1 MELRTQSSVR
11 PSPPNTL
18 FLGSFPPRECGIAT
32 FTKDVVDS
40 YDLAVGATSDVV
52 AIDEPGGESRIYP
65 SRVIERLRA
74 DERAS
79 YRAVARTINAH
90 PAKLL
95 DVQHE
100 YGLFGGTDGSW
111 FLDLLQELEKP
122 VVVSLHTV
130 LPQAMS
136 PYATDSHRSVA
147 RRVCERADAVVVLS
161 QTGKDILIDEYGV
174 DPAKLHVIH
183 HGVPDVP
190 FRSTDA
196 AKAALGVADR
206 MVISTFGLISRG
218 KGLEYGIDAMRAVAK
233 RHPTA
238 LYLILGQTHPSV
250 RRHEGESYRE
260 ELTARIAAYGLEK
273 NVKLVDRY
281 LEFDELIGYLSA
293 TDIYLT
299 PYLNPVQ
306 IVSGTL
312 AYAAGAGKA
321 IVSTPYLY
329 AEEILANGRGF
340 LAPFRDADA
349 IARAIVGLLDDPFLR
364 RATERRAYR
373 FGRQMTWPHVAAA
386 YARVFEEVL
395 PGGRYGGTSEL
406 VRPA

>member
-1 MELRTQSSVR
+1 MELRTPPSVR
-11 PSPPNTL
+11 PSPPKTL

-40 YDLAVGATSDVV
+40 YDLAFGTTSDVV
-52 AIDEPGGESRIYP
+52 AIDEPGGGDRVYP
-65 SRVIERLRA
+65 ARVIARLRQ
-74 DERAS
+74 DDRDS
-79 YRAVARTINAH
+79 YSDVARAIDLH
-90 PAKLL
+90 PASLL

-100 YGLFGGTDGSW
+100 YGLFGGTDGSL
-111 FLDLLQELEKP
+111 FLDLLDEVKKP

-130 LPQAMS
+130 LPH
-136 PYATDSHRSVA
+136 ATESHRTVA
-147 RRVCERADAVVVLS
+147 RRLCERSDAVVVLS
-161 QTGKDILIDEYGV
+161 QTGKDILIDDYGV
-174 DPAKLHVIH
+174 DPHKLHVIH

-196 AKAALGVADR
+196 AKAAFGVSDR

-218 KGLEYGIDAMRAVAK
+218 KGLEYGVEAMRSVVA
-233 RHPTA
+233 RHPNA
-238 LYLILGQTHPSV
+238 LYLILGETHPGV
-250 RRHEGESYRE
+250 RRFEGESYRE
-260 ELTARIAAYGLEK
+260 ELTALVAEYGLQN
-273 NVKLVDRY
+273 NVKLVDRF
-281 LEFDELIGYLSA
+281 LEFDELLSYLSA

-329 AEEILANGRGF
+329 AEELLAHGRGV
-340 LAPFRDADA
+340 LAPFRDAGALATA
-349 IARAIVGLLDDPFLR
+349 ITSLLDDSFLR

-395 PGGRYGGTSEL
+395 PGGRFGGTPQL

>member
-1 MELRTQSSVR
+1 LELRTPPSVR
-11 PSPPNTL
+11 PSPPKTL

-40 YDLAVGATSDVV
+40 YDLAFGTESDVV
-52 AIDEPGGESRIYP
+52 AVDEPGGGDRVYP
-65 SRVIERLRA
+65 ERVIARLRQ
-74 DERAS
+74 DDRGS
-79 YRAVARTINAH
+79 YRDVARAINAH
-90 PAKLL
+90 PAKLV

-100 YGLFGGTDGSW
+100 YGLFGGEDGLW

-130 LPQAMS
+130 LPH
-136 PYATDSHRSVA
+136 ATDSHRSVA
-147 RRVCERADAVVVLS
+147 RRLCERADAVVVLS
-161 QTGKDILIDEYGV
+161 QTGKDILIDDYGV
-174 DPAKLHVIH
+174 DPLKLHVIH

-196 AKAALGVADR
+196 AKLAFGVSDR

-218 KGLEYGIDAMRAVAK
+218 KGLEYGIEAMRAVVE
-233 RHPTA
+233 RHPQA

-250 RRHEGESYRE
+250 RRHEGESYRH
-260 ELTARIAAYGLEK
+260 ELSALVAQYDLQN
-273 NVKLVDRY
+273 NVRLVDRY
-281 LEFDELIGYLSA
+281 LEFSELLRYLSA

-329 AEEILANGRGF
+329 AEELLAHGRGF
-340 LAPFRDADA
+340 LAPFRDAAALATA
-349 IARAIVGLLDDPFLR
+349 ITGLLDDPFLR

-386 YARVFEEVL
+386 NARVFEQVL
-395 PGGRYGGTSEL
+395 PGGRFGGTSQL